1 MLQTQRRS
9 PRPLP
14 LLAAIA
20 AALIAAP
27 VAAQAPKITPKGD
40 PSVRNDTI
48 YSLAVKAEDHPDE
61 SFVYLLDDGVVRY
74 ESDGRGSATYRQV
87 IQILKDDAVENW
99 AEQSFSYNPEREK
112 LTVNWIRVVKPN
124 GEVVSAKPA
133 IEQKSDVAASTV
145 NPVYEKR
152 KVLRYSLTGV
162 APGTLVDW
170 SYTRERL
177 KPYLPGDFFD
187 SWSVTTGRTTR
198 RSRYM
203 LDLPASMT
211 PHIKERALHF
221 ARVTKEAN
229 GRRVY
234 TWATKDL
241 ARVRPEPFAADSND
255 IYSSI
260 AVSAPMEWSTI
271 GSWYA
276 GLSRDRYA
284 ITPDIRRMLDTM
296 VAKARTSDDS
306 LRAIHR
312 WVAQDIRYVSVALG
326 IGGYQPRTP
335 AAVFA
340 TKYGDCKDKATM
352 FVALARALGMTAY
365 PVLLNSGGSVD
376 STMPAIDQFD
386 HEIAAVKHA
395 DGHYLF
401 LDLTSELTPVG
412 ALPYSEQG
420 EFGLV
425 VHDDGAVEQVRFPL
439 DPIDHNASEMHIV
452 GELSPDGKFNGRY
465 WERATGTRQYALRSP
480 FSSPLDSTRRAEATR
495 AIATGFFRG
504 ASGDSLVG
512 FDGKDLQAE
521 PKVSM
526 VIHNGS
532 ASKRSG
538 ETDILSIPLSSLSG
552 WAENMVNNLEARG
565 ERQFPIDV
573 ADVIGPL
580 TTFTEYRVTLP
591 EGWKARVPQ
600 NVTVDGP
607 FGLYESKYAQTGREL
622 VISRRLRG
630 TKGILPKERIGDLI
644 SWLRQ
649 VSTDDVRF
657 IVIEHPATANSGGK

>member
-1 MLQTQRRS
+1 MFHSRYASASLVAGITA
-9 PRPLP
+9 LV
-14 LLAAIA
+14 LAAP
-20 AALIAAP
+20 LT
-27 VAAQAPKITPKGD
+27 AQAPKITPKGD

-48 YSLAVKAEDHPDE
+48 YSLAVKAEDYPDE

-74 ESDGRGSATYRQV
+74 ETDGRGSATYRQV
-87 IQILKDDAVENW
+87 IQILKDDAVDNW

-112 LTVNWIRVVKPN
+112 LTINWIRVVKPN
-124 GEVVSAKPA
+124 GQVVSAKPA

-198 RSRYM
+198 RSRYV

-211 PHIKERALHF
+211 PHIKERAIHF
-221 ARVTKEAN
+221 ARQTKESN

-234 TWATKDL
+234 TWATKDQ
-241 ARVRPEPFAADSND
+241 ARIRPEPFAADSND
-255 IYSSI
+255 IYASV
-260 AVSAPMEWSTI
+260 AVSAPIEWSTI

-276 GLSRDRYA
+276 GLARDRYA
-284 ITPDIRRMLDTM
+284 ITPDIRHSLDTM
-296 VAKARTSDDS
+296 VAKAHTADDS

-312 WVAQDIRYVSVALG
+312 WVAQDVRYVSVALG

-335 AAVFA
+335 AEVFA
-340 TKYGDCKDKATM
+340 TKYGDCKDKATT
-352 FVALARALGMTAY
+352 FVALARTLGLTAY
-365 PVLLNSGGSVD
+365 PVLLNSGGGAD

-386 HEIAAVKHA
+386 HEIAAVKRP

-420 EFGLV
+420 AFGLV
-425 VHDDGAVEQVRFPL
+425 VHDDGVTEQVRLPE
-439 DPIDHNASEMHIV
+439 DSIDHNAAELHLV
-452 GELSPDGKFNGRY
+452 GTLSTDGKFNGRY
-465 WERATGTRQYALRSP
+465 WEKATGTRQYALRSP
-480 FSSPLDSTRRAEATR
+480 FSSPIDSIHRAEASR

-521 PKVSM
+521 PKISM
-526 VIHNGS
+526 LIHNGS

-538 ETDILSIPLSSLSG
+538 DTDILSIPFASLSG
-552 WAENMVNNLEARG
+552 WAENMVNNLDSRG
-565 ERQFPIDV
+565 ERVFPIDV

-580 TTFTEYRVTLP
+580 TTFNEYRVTLP
-591 EGWKARVPQ
+591 EGWTARVPHD
-600 NVTVDGP
+600 VKVDGP
-607 FGLYESKYAQTGREL
+607 FGLYESKYAQNGREL
-622 VISRRLRG
+622 VISRRLVGR
-630 TKGILPKERIGDLI
+630 KGVLPKEKITALTD
-644 SWLRQ
+644 WLGQ

-657 IVIEHPATANSGGK
+657 IVIDHPATTAAGTK

>member
-1 MLQTQRRS
+1 MRLTRHT
-9 PRPLP
+9 PALLVAGLAAA
-14 LLAAIA
+14 LLAAPA
-20 AALIAAP
+20 S
-27 VAAQAPKITPKGD
+27 AQAPKITPKGD

-74 ESDGRGSATYRQV
+74 ETDGRGSQTYRQV
-87 IQILKDDAVENW
+87 IQILKDDAVDNW

-112 LTVNWIRVVKPN
+112 LTINWIRVVKPN

-177 KPYLPGDFFD
+177 KPYLPGDFYD

-198 RSRYM
+198 RSRYL

-229 GRRVY
+229 GRRTY
-234 TWATKDL
+234 LWATKDL
-241 ARVRPEPFAADSND
+241 ERVRPEPFAADSND

-260 AVSAPMEWSTI
+260 AVAAPLEWSTI

-276 GLSRDRYA
+276 GLARDRYA
-284 ITPDIRRMLDTM
+284 ITPDLRKTLDTI
-296 VAKARTSDDS
+296 VAKARTGDDS

-335 AAVFA
+335 AAVLE

-376 STMPAIDQFD
+376 STMPAVDQFD
-386 HEIAAVKHA
+386 HEIAAVKRP

-401 LDLTSELTPVG
+401 VDLTSELTPVG
-412 ALPYSEQG
+412 SLPYGEQG

-425 VHDDGAVEQVRFPL
+425 VHDDGVTEQVRFPL
-439 DPIDHNASEMHIV
+439 DSIDRNATEMHIV
-452 GELSPDGKFNGRY
+452 GELSPEGKFNGRY
-465 WERATGTRQYALRSP
+465 WEKASGTRQYALRGP
-480 FSSPLDSTRRAEATR
+480 FSSPIDSTRRAEASR

-521 PKVSM
+521 PKISM
-526 VIHNGS
+526 VIRNGS

-538 ETDILSIPLSSLSG
+538 DTDILSIPIMSLSG
-552 WAENMVNNLEARG
+552 WAENMVNNLESRG
-565 ERQFPIDV
+565 ERRFPIDV
-573 ADVIGPL
+573 ADVIGPV
-580 TTFTEYRVTLP
+580 TTFSEYRVTLP
-591 EGWKARVPQ
+591 DGWKARVPQ
-600 NVTVDGP
+600 NVTVNGP
-607 FGLYESKYAQTGREL
+607 FGLYESKYAQAGREL
-622 VISRRLRG
+622 VVSRRLRG
-630 TKGILPKERIGDLI
+630 TTGVLPKERINDLI
-644 SWLRQ
+644 GWLSQ
-649 VSTDDVRF
+649 VATDDVRF
-657 IVIEHPATANSGGK
+657 IVLEHPQAATSGTK

>member
-1 MLQTQRRS
+1 MLQMRRAS
-9 PRPLP
+9 SH
-14 LLAAIA
+14 LLAGLTVALLAPA
-20 AALIAAP
+20 A
-27 VAAQAPKITPKGD
+27 AAQAPKITPKGD

-48 YSLAVKAEDHPDE
+48 YSLAVKAEDHADE

-74 ESDGRGSATYRQV
+74 ESDGRGTATYRQV
-87 IQILKDDAVENW
+87 IQILKEDASDNW

-124 GEVVSAKPA
+124 GEVIAAKPA
-133 IEQKSDVAASTV
+133 IEQESDVAASTV

-177 KPYLPGDFFD
+177 QPYLPGDFSD

-198 RSRYM
+198 RSRYL

-211 PHIKERALHF
+211 PHIRERAVRF
-221 ARVTKEAN
+221 PRVTKEAN
-229 GRRVY
+229 GRRTY
-234 TWATKDL
+234 LWATKEL
-241 ARVRPEPFAADSND
+241 PLIRPEPFAADSND
-255 IYSSI
+255 IYASVS
-260 AVSAPMEWSTI
+260 VSAPIEWSTI

-276 GLSRDRYA
+276 KLARDRYV
-284 ITPDIRRMLDTM
+284 ITPEIRAALDTV
-296 VAKARTSDDS
+296 VARARTGDDS

-326 IGGYQPRTP
+326 IGGYQPRMP
-335 AAVFA
+335 AAVFS

-376 STMPAIDQFD
+376 STMPGIEQFN
-386 HEIAAVKHA
+386 HEIAAVKRA
-395 DGHYLF
+395 DGKYLF

-412 ALPYSEQG
+412 ALPYGEQG

-425 VHDDGAVEQVRFPL
+425 VHDDGAVEPVRFPL
-439 DPIDHNASEMHIV
+439 DSIDHNAAELHLI
-452 GELSPDGKFNGRY
+452 GTLSPDGKFNGRY
-465 WERATGTRQYALRSP
+465 WERASGTRQYALRGP
-480 FSSPLDSTRRAEATR
+480 FSSPIDSVRRAEAQR
-495 AIATGFFRG
+495 ALATGFFRG

-521 PKVSM
+521 PRVSM
-526 VIHNGS
+526 IIRNGS

-538 ETDILSIPLSSLSG
+538 DTDLLSIPFGSLSG
-552 WAENMVNNLEARG
+552 WAENMANTLDARG
-565 ERQFPIDV
+565 ERHFPIDV

-580 TTFTEYRVTLP
+580 TTFNEYRVTLP
-591 EGWKARVPQ
+591 EGWKARVPR
-600 NVTVDGP
+600 NVTVNGP
-607 FGLYESKYAQTGREL
+607 FGLYESKYAQDGRDL
-622 VISRRLRG
+622 VITRRLRG
-630 TKGILPKERIGDLI
+630 TTGILPKERISDLTD
-644 SWLRQ
+644 WLRQ
-649 VSTDDVRF
+649 VSTDDVRM
-657 IVIEHPATANSGGK
+657 IVIDHPTTPAADSK

>member
-1 MLQTQRRS
+1 MLHIPPALFRLV
-9 PRPLP
+9 LP
-14 LLAAIA
+14 AALLAAP
-20 AALIAAP
+20 L
-27 VAAQAPKITPKGD
+27 AAQAPKITPKGD

-48 YSLAVKAEDHPDE
+48 YSLAVKPADYPDE

-74 ESDGRGSATYRQV
+74 ESDGRGSSTYRQV
-87 IQILKDDAVENW
+87 VQILKDDAVDNW

-124 GEVVSAKPA
+124 GQVISAKPA

-177 KPYLPGDFFD
+177 KSYLPGDFYEG
-187 SWSVTTGRTTR
+187 WSVTTGRPTR
-198 RSRYM
+198 RSRYIV
-203 LDLPASMT
+203 DLPASMT
-211 PHIKERALHF
+211 PHIREHALKF
-221 ARVTKEAN
+221 ARTTREAN

-241 ARVRPEPFAADSND
+241 PRIKPEPFAADSND
-255 IYSSI
+255 IFQSVAI
-260 AVSAPMEWSTI
+260 SAPIEWATI
-271 GSWYA
+271 GKWYA
-276 GLSRDRYA
+276 GLARDRYA
-284 ITPDIRRMLDTM
+284 MTPELRQTLDTI
-296 VAKARTSDDS
+296 VARAKTSDDS

-326 IGGYQPRTP
+326 IGGYQPRLP
-335 AAVFA
+335 SAVLA

-352 FVALARALGMTAY
+352 FVTLARAAGMDAY
-365 PVLLNSGGSVD
+365 PVLLNASGGVD
-376 STMPAIDQFD
+376 TTMPAIDQFN
-386 HEIAAVKHA
+386 HEIAAVKRP

-412 ALPYSEQG
+412 ALPYGEQG
-420 EFGLV
+420 EFGLLV
-425 VHDDGAVEQVRFPL
+425 RDDGTSEQVRFPL
-439 DPIDHNASEMHIV
+439 DSIDRNASEMHIV

-465 WERATGTRQYALRSP
+465 WETATGTRQYALRGP
-480 FSSPLDSTRRAEATR
+480 FSEPLDSTRRAEASR

-512 FDGKDLQAE
+512 FDGKDLQAQ
-521 PKVSM
+521 PKLSM

-538 ETDILSIPLSSLSG
+538 DTDILSIPMASLSG

-565 ERQFPIDV
+565 ERVFPIDAV
-573 ADVIGPL
+573 DVIGPL
-580 TTFTEYRVTLP
+580 TSLTEYRVTLP
-591 EGWKARVPQ
+591 DGWKARVPP
-600 NVTVDGP
+600 NVTVNGP
-607 FGLYESKYAQTGREL
+607 FGLYESKYAQNGREL
-622 VISRRLRG
+622 VVTRRLRG
-630 TKGILPKERIGDLI
+630 AKGVLPKERIGELTD
-644 SWLRQ
+644 WLRQ

-657 IVIEHPATANSGGK
+657 IVLDHPAAASTGGR